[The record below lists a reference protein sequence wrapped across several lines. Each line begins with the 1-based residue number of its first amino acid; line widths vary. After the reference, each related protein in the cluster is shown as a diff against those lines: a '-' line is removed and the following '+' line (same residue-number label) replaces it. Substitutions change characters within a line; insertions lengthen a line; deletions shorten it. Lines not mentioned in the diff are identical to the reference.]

1 MADILEIGNIKDTSS
16 LNTGA
21 MRRSYSSKK
30 KKKKKS
36 YKKVSNKYVAG
47 K

>member
-1 MADILEIGNIKDTSS
+1 MADTIEIGHVKDNSS